1 MAEEKRLQRHVRSD
15 LNDPMSLRAFGIAG
29 LIGAALSAVA
39 RPLTAQNMLQG
50 AGAAVAGYALT
61 ILVATEEVKPKE

>member
-1 MAEEKRLQRHVRSD
+1 MSEEKKLKRHVRSD
-15 LNDPMSLRAFGIAG
+15 LSDPMSLRAFGIAG

-50 AGAAVAGYALT
+50 AGAVVAGYALT